1 MYHGSHPGQL
11 RERGGGKEEEGEG
24 EREKQMDR
32 EIEKRRE
39 KNKKKEKQ
47 TSGRIGKWRV
57 KLSYVQVTWFCIKKI
72 WGNIQ
77 IPEQTDEFSKASG

>member
-39 KNKKKEKQ
+39 KNKKERE
-47 TSGRIGKWRV
+47 TDKWEDWKV
-57 KLSYVQVTWFCIKKI
+57 K
-72 WGNIQ
+72 
-77 IPEQTDEFSKASG
+77 SKAFVCAGYMILYIENLGEYTNTRTNRWI